1 MTKRFGGKRLLKMVE
16 KKTEDKENTSS
27 YEITTNLIF
36 LQTRNN
42 RKTLFYMYLQ

>member
-1 MTKRFGGKRLLKMVE
+1 MVE

-36 LQTRNN
+36 CRLEIIVKHYSICTYNKM
-42 RKTLFYMYLQ
+42 KT